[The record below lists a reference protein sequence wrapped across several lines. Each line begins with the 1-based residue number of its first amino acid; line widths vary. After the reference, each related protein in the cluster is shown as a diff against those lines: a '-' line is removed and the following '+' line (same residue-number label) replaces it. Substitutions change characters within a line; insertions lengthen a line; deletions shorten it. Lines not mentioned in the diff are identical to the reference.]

1 MFARLVKEAELTDP
15 QKVDASISDVF
26 ESAFS
31 FLKRRKYR
39 HEYIYKAA
47 LAQKILMGTHS
58 LNTASMLTEFRVG
71 RSKADVAIL
80 NGTGTVYEIKS
91 ERDTLSR
98 LKHQLADYASV
109 FAVVNVIV
117 GENHLEEVLRSAPR
131 HTGVMVLSSRHTIRT
146 VREGKNRER
155 YTCPR
160 SIFHSVN
167 LKEAELILRRVGM
180 SIPDVPN
187 TVRYDTFEE
196 MFCKLKPS
204 TAHREM
210 VEVLK
215 KTRSLAALGD
225 VVDAVPPSLQMAML
239 TTKFKRRD
247 RERLMQ
253 ALHTPVTEALAWE

>member
-1 MFARLVKEAELTDP
+1 
-15 QKVDASISDVF
+15 
-26 ESAFS
+26 
-31 FLKRRKYR
+31 
-39 HEYIYKAA
+39 
-47 LAQKILMGTHS
+47 MGTHS
-58 LNTASMLTEFRVG
+58 LNTASMLSEFRVG

-91 ERDTLSR
+91 ERDTLEGR
-98 LKHQLADYASV
+98 HQLADYASV

-117 GENHLEEVLRSAPR
+117 GENHLEEVLRSVPR
-131 HTGVMVLSSRHTIRT
+131 HTGVMVLSNRQTILT

-155 YTCPR
+155 YTCSR

-167 LKEAELILRRVGM
+167 LKEAELILRRTGM

-187 TVRYDTFEE
+187 TVRYDTFED
-196 MFCKLKPS
+196 MFRKLKPS

-215 KTRSLAALGD
+215 RTRSLSALGD